1 MSSFEQVATLAD
13 FGTGDRIAVVF
24 DDRAV
29 VVFRVGTELY
39 AVEDVCS
46 HDGQPLTDG
55 PLANGSVE
63 CPRHGARFDLKTG
76 RPLCMPAVEP
86 INVYKVKLEGDNVLL
101 GVSMSDSLLPLPV
114 TTDSCTVPP
123 LPEVTAIPA
132 VTDPAKPVDEGQ
144 LLDAL
149 RQVIDPELM
158 INIVDLGLVYAVA
171 FEDATVK
178 VEMTLT
184 SPACPAGPQIVGQ
197 SKQALERLAG
207 VKAAEIK
214 LVLSP
219 PWTPER
225 MTDEARDQL
234 GIF

>member
-76 RPLCMPAVEP
+76 RP
-86 INVYKVKLEGDNVLL
+86 
-101 GVSMSDSLLPLPV
+101 
-114 TTDSCTVPP
+114 
-123 LPEVTAIPA
+123 
-132 VTDPAKPVDEGQ
+132 
-144 LLDAL
+144 
-149 RQVIDPELM
+149 
-158 INIVDLGLVYAVA
+158 
-171 FEDATVK
+171 
-178 VEMTLT
+178 
-184 SPACPAGPQIVGQ
+184 
-197 SKQALERLAG
+197 
-207 VKAAEIK
+207 
-214 LVLSP
+214 
-219 PWTPER
+219 
-225 MTDEARDQL
+225 
-234 GIF
+234 